1 MAGTIGRANR
11 FSGQGDEKVPAESAT
26 LLQRE
31 QDETRAG
38 SAQMLFGT
46 DHPFF
51 PPLSETEKWKSV
63 VENLEA
69 IDGVYGWN
77 EADKDAVRG
86 GNALALFNLGS

>member
-51 PPLSETEKWKSV
+51 PPLGAEDKWRSV
-63 VENLEA
+63 IENLDA
-69 IDGVYGWN
+69 IESVGAWGSAEKDGV
-77 EADKDAVRG
+77 RG
-86 GNALALFNLGS
+86 RNALKLFGLL